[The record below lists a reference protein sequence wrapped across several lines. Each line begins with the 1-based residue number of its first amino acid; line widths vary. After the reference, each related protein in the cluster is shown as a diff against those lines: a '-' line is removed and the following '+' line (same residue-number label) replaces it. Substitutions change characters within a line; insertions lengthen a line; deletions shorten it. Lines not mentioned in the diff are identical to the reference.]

1 VAITTPA
8 PASVASEAEGQRRG
22 RGRGANADPA
32 VMRAGLGTALMF
44 VGPYLVLFG
53 TFVLAPIVYGLWIS
67 LHEWD
72 FLLPGK
78 PFVGLQNYIDLMT
91 PGSTTSE
98 PFWNSMR
105 ATAIFTVL
113 AVPLLM
119 VLPLA
124 LAVALNKK
132 FRGRNAVRAVFF
144 APFVLGVAVIGL
156 LWRYLL
162 DPNVGVV
169 NYYLDQLGFDRIPF
183 TTATPWVWLA
193 LVVPTIWWTAGY
205 NMVIFLAGL
214 QDISAELYEA
224 AELDGANA
232 WQRFR
237 HVTLPGLR
245 PVSIFVLTITI
256 LASANVF
263 GQPYLIT
270 QGQPGEETRSAIM
283 EIGEEGLRQFNMGS
297 ASAMST
303 VLTVALLAISLLSLS
318 FLRERTPKEK
328 TR

>member
-1 VAITTPA
+1 MALTTPA
-8 PASVASEAEGQRRG
+8 PVTAPLDEQRQG
-22 RGRGANADPA
+22 RGRGSSKDPA
-32 VMRAGLGTALMF
+32 VSRAGFGTALLF
-44 VGPYLVLFG
+44 VGPYLLLFG

-78 PFVGLQNYIDLMT
+78 PFVGLQNYIDLFT

-113 AVPLLM
+113 SVPLLM

-132 FRGRNAVRAVFF
+132 FWGRNAVRAIFF

-162 DPNVGVV
+162 DPNVGVI
-169 NYYLDQLGFDRIPF
+169 NYYLDQFGFDRIPF
-183 TTATPWVWLA
+183 TTATPWVWAA

-245 PVSIFVLTITI
+245 PVMIFVLTITI

-283 EIGEEGLRQFNMGS
+283 QIGEEGLRQFNMGS

-303 VLTVALLAISLLSLS
+303 VLTVSLLAISLLSLS

>member
-1 VAITTPA
+1 MGTIAPVSTTA
-8 PASVASEAEGQRRG
+8 PPLEERRG
-22 RGRGANADPA
+22 RGRAPNADPA
-32 VMRAGLGTALMF
+32 VMRAGLGTAVLF
-44 VGPYLVLFG
+44 VGPYLVLFC
-53 TFVLAPIVYGLWIS
+53 TFILAPIVYGLWIS

-78 PFVGLQNYIDLMT
+78 PFVGLQNYIDLFT

-98 PFWNSMR
+98 PFWTSMR

-113 AVPLLM
+113 SVPLLM

-132 FRGRNAVRAVFF
+132 FLGRNGVRAIFF
-144 APFVLGVAVIGL
+144 APYVLGVAVIGL

-162 DPNVGVV
+162 DPNVGVI
-169 NYYLDQLGFDRIPF
+169 NYYLDLVGIDRIPF

-214 QDISAELYEA
+214 QDISPELYEA
-224 AELDGANA
+224 AELDGATA

-245 PVSIFVLTITI
+245 PVTIFVLTITI

-270 QGQPGEETRSAIM
+270 QGQPGGETRSAIM
-283 EIGEEGLRQFNMGS
+283 QIGEEGLRRFNMGA

-303 VLTVALLAISLLSLS
+303 VLTVALLAVSLLTLS

-328 TR
+328 KR

>member
-1 VAITTPA
+1 MSTLPPARVAA
-8 PASVASEAEGQRRG
+8 PPQLSRG
-22 RGRGANADPA
+22 GGAGARNGDPA
-32 VMRAGLGTALMF
+32 VMRAGFGTALLF
-44 VGPYLVLFG
+44 VGPYFVLFCMFILG
-53 TFVLAPIVYGLWIS
+53 PIVYGLWIS
-67 LHEWD
+67 LHQWD

-78 PFVGLQNYIDLMT
+78 PFVGLENYIQLFAD
-91 PGSTTSE
+91 GSTTAG
-98 PFWNSMR
+98 PFWSSMR
-105 ATAIFTVL
+105 ATAIFTAL
-113 AVPLLM
+113 SVPLLM

-132 FRGRNAVRAVFF
+132 FWGRNAVRAIFF

-169 NYYLDQLGFDRIPF
+169 NYYLDLVGIDRIPF

-214 QDISAELYEA
+214 QDISPDLYEA

-245 PVSIFVLTITI
+245 PVLIFVLTITI

-270 QGQPGEETRSAIM
+270 QGQPGEETRTVIM
-283 EIGEEGLRQFNMGS
+283 QIGEEGLRRFNMGS

-318 FLRERTPKEK
+318 FLRERAPKER

>member
-1 VAITTPA
+1 MAITTPA
-8 PASVASEAEGQRRG
+8 PASVAAEPTGARRG
-22 RGRGANADPA
+22 RAPSADPA
-32 VMRAGLGTALMF
+32 ASKAGLGTALMF
-44 VGPYLVLFG
+44 VGPYLLLFG

-67 LHEWD
+67 LHQWD

-78 PFVGLQNYIDLMT
+78 PFVGLQNYLDLLT
-91 PGSTTSE
+91 SGSTTAG
-98 PFWNSMR
+98 PFWNSMQ
-105 ATAIFTVL
+105 ATAIFTVIC
-113 AVPLLM
+113 VPLLM
-119 VLPLA
+119 VVPLG

-132 FRGRNAVRAVFF
+132 FWGRNAVRAIFF

-169 NYYLDQLGFDRIPF
+169 NYYLDLIGLDRIPF

-214 QDISAELYEA
+214 QDISPELYEA
-224 AELDGANA
+224 AELDGASA

-245 PVSIFVLTITI
+245 PVTVFVLTITI

-270 QGQPGEETRSAIM
+270 QGQPGEETRTVIM
-283 EIGEEGLRQFNMGS
+283 QIGEEGLRQFNMGS

-303 VLTVALLAISLLSLS
+303 VLTVVLLGISLLSLS
-318 FLRERTPKEK
+318 FLRERTPKER

>member
-1 VAITTPA
+1 MATLA
-8 PASVASEAEGQRRG
+8 PASAPTSPQEQRRG
-22 RGRGANADPA
+22 GGRAPNADPA
-32 VMRAGLGTALMF
+32 VMRAGLGTALLF
-44 VGPYLVLFG
+44 VGPYLVLFC
-53 TFVLAPIVYGLWIS
+53 TFVLGPIVYGLWIS
-67 LHEWD
+67 LHTWD

-78 PFVGLQNYIDLMT
+78 PFVGLQNYVALFT
-91 PGSTTSE
+91 SGSTTSE
-98 PFWNSMR
+98 PFWSSMR

-113 AVPLLM
+113 SVPLLM

-132 FRGRNAVRAVFF
+132 FRGRNAMRAIFF

-169 NYYLDQLGFDRIPF
+169 NYYLDQLGIDRIPF

-270 QGQPGEETRSAIM
+270 QGQPGRETRSAIM
-283 EIGEEGLRQFNMGS
+283 QIGEEGLRRFNMGS

-303 VLTVALLAISLLSLS
+303 VLTVALLLVSLVTLS

>member
-1 VAITTPA
+1 MTTVTPVAAA
-8 PASVASEAEGQRRG
+8 PPEARKGPGKR
-22 RGRGANADPA
+22 APNADPA
-32 VMRAGLGTALMF
+32 VMRVGKGTALLF
-44 VGPYLVLFG
+44 VGPYLLLFG
-53 TFVLAPIVYGLWIS
+53 TFVLAPILYGLWIS
-67 LHEWD
+67 LHQWD

-91 PGSTTSE
+91 PGSTTSG
-98 PFWNSMR
+98 PFWASMR

-113 AVPLLM
+113 SVPLLM

-132 FRGRNAVRAVFF
+132 FRGRNAVRAIFF
-144 APFVLGVAVIGL
+144 APYVLGVAVIGI

-162 DPNVGVV
+162 DPNVGVI
-169 NYYLDQLGFDRIPF
+169 NYYLEAIGLDRIPF

-214 QDISAELYEA
+214 QDISPDLYEA
-224 AELDGANA
+224 AELDGASA

-237 HVTLPGLR
+237 YVTLPGLR
-245 PVSIFVLTITI
+245 PVTIFIFTITI
-256 LASANVF
+256 LASANLF
-263 GQPYLIT
+263 GQSYLIT
-270 QGQPGEETRSAIM
+270 QGQPGRETRSAIM
-283 EIGEEGLRQFNMGS
+283 QIGEEGLRRFNMGS

-303 VLTVALLAISLLSLS
+303 VLTIALLLVSTISLS

-328 TR
+328 KR

>member
-1 VAITTPA
+1 MTTFA
-8 PASVASEAEGQRRG
+8 PASTTTPPQEERRG
-22 RGRGANADPA
+22 GRRAPNADPA
-32 VMRAGLGTALMF
+32 VMRAGLGTALLF
-44 VGPYLVLFG
+44 VGPYLVLFC
-53 TFVLAPIVYGLWIS
+53 TFVLGPIVYGLWIS
-67 LHEWD
+67 LHTWD

-78 PFVGLQNYIDLMT
+78 PFVGLQNYVDLFT

-98 PFWNSMR
+98 PFWSSMR

-113 AVPLLM
+113 SVPLLM
-119 VLPLA
+119 ALPLA

-132 FRGRNAVRAVFF
+132 FRGRNAMRAIFF

-169 NYYLDQLGFDRIPF
+169 NYYLDQLGIDRIPF

-214 QDISAELYEA
+214 QDISPELYEA
-224 AELDGANA
+224 AELDGATA

-270 QGQPGEETRSAIM
+270 QGQPGRETRSAIM
-283 EIGEEGLRQFNMGS
+283 QIGEEGLRRFNMGS

-303 VLTVALLAISLLSLS
+303 VLTVALLLVSLVTLS

>member
-1 VAITTPA
+1 MSTITRVSPA
-8 PASVASEAEGQRRG
+8 VPATEPRGARRRKG
-22 RGRGANADPA
+22 RGADPA
-32 VMRAGLGTALMF
+32 VMRAGLGTALLF
-44 VGPYLVLFG
+44 LGPYLLLFG

-67 LHEWD
+67 LHQWD

-78 PFVGLQNYIDLMT
+78 PFVGLQNYVELFT
-91 PGSTTSE
+91 GGSTTSE
-98 PFWNSMR
+98 PFWSSMR
-105 ATAIFTVL
+105 ATGIFTL
-113 AVPLLM
+113 ISVPLLM

-132 FRGRNAVRAVFF
+132 FRGRNAVRAIFF

-169 NYYLDQLGFDRIPF
+169 NHYLDGLGLDRIPF
-183 TTATPWVWLA
+183 TTATPWVWVA
-193 LVVPTIWWTAGY
+193 LVLPTIWWTAGY

-214 QDISAELYEA
+214 QDISTDLYEA

-245 PVSIFVLTITI
+245 PVTIFVLTITI
-256 LASANVF
+256 LASANLF
-263 GQPYLIT
+263 GQSYLIT
-270 QGQPGEETRSAIM
+270 QGQPGRETRSAIM
-283 EIGEEGLRQFNMGS
+283 QIGEEGLRRFNMGS

-303 VLTVALLAISLLSLS
+303 VLTLVLLLVSLAILSL
-318 FLRERTPKEK
+318 LRERTPKEK

>member
-1 VAITTPA
+1 MSTITPVTPTAAQQPRAAAAGKRA
-8 PASVASEAEGQRRG
+8 P
-22 RGRGANADPA
+22 NADPA
-32 VMRAGLGTALMF
+32 VMRAGLGTALVF
-44 VGPYLVLFG
+44 LGPYLVLFG
-53 TFVLAPIVYGLWIS
+53 TFVLGPILYGLWIS
-67 LHEWD
+67 LHQWD

-78 PFVGLQNYIDLMT
+78 PFVGLQNYVELFT
-91 PGSTTSE
+91 GGSTTSE
-98 PFWNSMR
+98 PFWSSMR
-105 ATAIFTVL
+105 ATGIFTL
-113 AVPLLM
+113 LTVPLLM

-132 FRGRNAVRAVFF
+132 FRGRNAVRAIFF

-162 DPNVGVV
+162 DPNVGVF
-169 NYYLDQLGFDRIPF
+169 NYYLDLVGIDRIPF

-214 QDISAELYEA
+214 QDISTELYEA
-224 AELDGANA
+224 AELDGASS

-245 PVSIFVLTITI
+245 PVSIFVFTITI
-256 LASANVF
+256 LACANLF
-263 GQPYLIT
+263 GQSYLIT
-270 QGQPGEETRSAIM
+270 QGQPGRETRSAIM
-283 EIGEEGLRQFNMGS
+283 QIGEEGLRRFNMGS

-303 VLTVALLAISLLSLS
+303 VLTVVLLLISLVSLS

-328 TR
+328 KR

>member
-1 VAITTPA
+1 MATITPVSATA
-8 PASVASEAEGQRRG
+8 PAQEVRRG
-22 RGRGANADPA
+22 GGRAPNADPA
-32 VMRAGLGTALMF
+32 VMRAGLGTALLF
-44 VGPYLVLFG
+44 VGPYLVLFC

-67 LHEWD
+67 LHQWD

-78 PFVGLQNYIDLMT
+78 PFVGLQNYVDLLT
-91 PGSTTSE
+91 GGSTTSE
-98 PFWNSMR
+98 TFWNSMR
-105 ATAIFTVL
+105 ATAVFTVL
-113 AVPLLM
+113 SGPLLM

-132 FRGRNAVRAVFF
+132 FPGRNAVRAVFF

-162 DPNVGVV
+162 DPNVGVI
-169 NYYLDQLGFDRIPF
+169 NYYLDLLGFERIPF

-193 LVVPTIWWTAGY
+193 LVVPTLWWTAGY

-224 AELDGANA
+224 AELDGANS

-245 PVSIFVLTITI
+245 PVTIFVLTITI

-270 QGQPGEETRSAIM
+270 QGQPGGETRSVIM
-283 EIGEEGLRQFNMGS
+283 QIGEEGLRRFNMGS

-303 VLTVALLAISLLSLS
+303 VLTLALLIVSAVCLS
-318 FLRERTPKEK
+318 FLRERTPKEQK
-328 TR
+328 R

>member
-1 VAITTPA
+1 
-8 PASVASEAEGQRRG
+8 
-22 RGRGANADPA
+22 
-32 VMRAGLGTALMF
+32 MRTGLGTALLF
-44 VGPYLVLFG
+44 VGPYLVLFC

-67 LHEWD
+67 LHQWD

-78 PFVGLQNYIDLMT
+78 PFVGLQNYIDLIT
-91 PGSTTSE
+91 GGSPTSE
-98 PFWNSMR
+98 TFWKSMR

-113 AVPLLM
+113 SVPLLI

-132 FRGRNAVRAVFF
+132 FRGRNAVRAIFF

-162 DPNVGVV
+162 DPNVGVI
-169 NYYLDQLGFDRIPF
+169 NYYLAQLGLDRIPF

-224 AELDGANA
+224 AELDGASA

-245 PVSIFVLTITI
+245 PVMIFVLTITI

-270 QGQPGEETRSAIM
+270 QGQPGGETRSAIM
-283 EIGEEGLRQFNMGS
+283 QISEEGLRRFNMGS

-303 VLTVALLAISLLSLS
+303 VLTVVLLAVSLLCLS
-318 FLRERTPKEK
+318 FLRERTPKEQK
-328 TR
+328 R

>member
-1 VAITTPA
+1 MSTLTRVSPA
-8 PASVASEAEGQRRG
+8 AAPPGGLPAGTRAP
-22 RGRGANADPA
+22 NADPA
-32 VMRAGLGTALMF
+32 VMRAGLGTALVF
-44 VGPYLVLFG
+44 LGPYLVLFG
-53 TFVLAPIVYGLWIS
+53 TFVVAPIVYGLWIS
-67 LHEWD
+67 LHQWD

-78 PFVGLQNYIDLMT
+78 PFVGLQNYIDLFT

-105 ATAIFTVL
+105 ATAIFTL
-113 AVPLLM
+113 ISVPLLM
-119 VLPLA
+119 VIPLA

-132 FRGRNAVRAVFF
+132 FWGRNAVRAIFF

-162 DPNVGVV
+162 DPNVGVI

-183 TTATPWVWLA
+183 TTATPWVWMA

-224 AELDGANA
+224 AELDGASS

-245 PVSIFVLTITI
+245 PVTVFVFTITI
-256 LASANVF
+256 LASANLF
-263 GQPYLIT
+263 GQSYLIT
-270 QGQPGEETRSAIM
+270 QGQPGGETRSAIM
-283 EIGEEGLRQFNMGS
+283 QIGEEGLRRFNMGS

-303 VLTVALLAISLLSLS
+303 VLTVALLLVSLVSLS

>member
-1 VAITTPA
+1 MATITPVSATA
-8 PASVASEAEGQRRG
+8 PPQKERRG
-22 RGRGANADPA
+22 VGRAPNADPA
-32 VMRAGLGTALMF
+32 VMRAGLGTALVF
-44 VGPYLVLFG
+44 VGPYLVLFC

-67 LHEWD
+67 LHQWD

-78 PFVGLQNYIDLMT
+78 PFVGLQNYVDLFT
-91 PGSTTSE
+91 GGSTTSE
-98 PFWNSMR
+98 TFWNSMR

-119 VLPLA
+119 ALPLA

-132 FRGRNAVRAVFF
+132 FKGRNAVRAIFF

-162 DPNVGVV
+162 DPNVGVI
-169 NYYLDQLGFDRIPF
+169 NYYLDALGFDRIPF

-214 QDISAELYEA
+214 QDISPDLYEA
-224 AELDGANA
+224 AELDGASA

-245 PVSIFVLTITI
+245 PVMIFVLTITI

-270 QGQPGEETRSAIM
+270 QGQPGGETRSAIM
-283 EIGEEGLRQFNMGS
+283 QIGEEGLRRFNMGS

-303 VLTVALLAISLLSLS
+303 VLTVALLLISLLSLS
-318 FLRERTPKEK
+318 FLRERTPKERK
-328 TR
+328 R

>member
-1 VAITTPA
+1 
-8 PASVASEAEGQRRG
+8 
-22 RGRGANADPA
+22 
-32 VMRAGLGTALMF
+32 
-44 VGPYLVLFG
+44 
-53 TFVLAPIVYGLWIS
+53 VYGLWIS

-169 NYYLDQLGFDRIPF
+169 NYYLDALGLDRIPF
-183 TTATPWVWLA
+183 TTATPWVWVA

-214 QDISAELYEA
+214 QDISPELYEA

-245 PVSIFVLTITI
+245 PVTVFVLTITI

>member
-1 VAITTPA
+1 MTTITPVPTPVSKGD
-8 PASVASEAEGQRRG
+8 ASRLRPG
-22 RGRGANADPA
+22 RGQSSDPIA
-32 VMRAGLGTALMF
+32 SKAGLGTALAF
-44 VGPYLVLFG
+44 VGPYLLLFG

-67 LHEWD
+67 LHQWD

-78 PFVGLQNYIDLMT
+78 PFIGIQNYVDLFT
-91 PGSTTSE
+91 TGSTTAG
-98 PFWNSMR
+98 PFWSSMR
-105 ATAIFTVL
+105 ATAIFSVL

-119 VLPLA
+119 ILPLG
-124 LAVALNKK
+124 LAVALNQK
-132 FRGRNAVRAVFF
+132 FRGRNAVRAIFF

-169 NYYLDQLGFDRIPF
+169 NYYLDAIGLDRIPF

-224 AELDGANA
+224 AELDGANS

-237 HVTLPGLR
+237 HVTLPGLK
-245 PVSIFVLTITI
+245 PVMVFVLTITI

-270 QGQPGEETRSAIM
+270 QGQPGNETRSAIM
-283 EIGEEGLRQFNMGS
+283 QIGEQGLRQFDMGS

-303 VLTVALLAISLLSLS
+303 ILTFALLVISVITLS

-328 TR
+328 TG

>member
-1 VAITTPA
+1 MTTLTPVSA
-8 PASVASEAEGQRRG
+8 TTSPQEERRG
-22 RGRGANADPA
+22 GGRAPNADPA
-32 VMRAGLGTALMF
+32 VMRAGLGTALLF
-44 VGPYLVLFG
+44 VGPYLVLFC
-53 TFVLAPIVYGLWIS
+53 TFVLGPIVYGLWIS
-67 LHEWD
+67 LHTWD

-78 PFVGLQNYIDLMT
+78 PFVGLQNYVDLFT

-98 PFWNSMR
+98 PFWSSMR

-113 AVPLLM
+113 SVPLLM
-119 VLPLA
+119 ALPLA

-132 FRGRNAVRAVFF
+132 FHGRNAMRAIFF

-214 QDISAELYEA
+214 QDISPELYEA

-245 PVSIFVLTITI
+245 PVTVFVLTITI

-283 EIGEEGLRQFNMGS
+283 QIGEEGLRQFNMGS

-303 VLTVALLAISLLSLS
+303 VLTVVLLAISLLSLS

>member
-1 VAITTPA
+1 MAITTPA
-8 PASVASEAEGQRRG
+8 PASVAATPPGVRRG
-22 RGRGANADPA
+22 RAPSADPA
-32 VMRAGLGTALMF
+32 ASKAGLGTALMF
-44 VGPYLVLFG
+44 VGPYLLLFG
-53 TFVLAPIVYGLWIS
+53 TFVLAPIIYGLWIS
-67 LHEWD
+67 LHQWD

-78 PFVGLQNYIDLMT
+78 PFVGLQNYVDLMT
-91 PGSTTSE
+91 PGSTTAG

-113 AVPLLM
+113 SVPLLM
-119 VLPLA
+119 VVPLA

-132 FRGRNAVRAVFF
+132 FWGRNAVRAIFF

-169 NYYLDQLGFDRIPF
+169 NYYLDLIGLDRIPF

-214 QDISAELYEA
+214 QDISPELYEA

-245 PVSIFVLTITI
+245 PVTIFVLTITI

-270 QGQPGEETRSAIM
+270 QGQPGEETRTVIM
-283 EIGEEGLRQFNMGS
+283 QIGEEGLRAFNMGS

-303 VLTVALLAISLLSLS
+303 VLTVVLLGVSLLSLS

>member
-1 VAITTPA
+1 MAAVAPVSTTA
-8 PASVASEAEGQRRG
+8 PPLEERRRRG
-22 RGRGANADPA
+22 RAPNADPA
-32 VMRAGLGTALMF
+32 VMRAGLGTAVLF
-44 VGPYLVLFG
+44 VGPYLVLFC
-53 TFVLAPIVYGLWIS
+53 TFILAPIVYGLWIS

-78 PFVGLQNYIDLMT
+78 PFVGLQNYIDLFT

-98 PFWNSMR
+98 PFWNAMR
-105 ATAIFTVL
+105 ATAIFTL
-113 AVPLLM
+113 LSVPLLM

-132 FRGRNAVRAVFF
+132 FLGRNGVRAIFF
-144 APFVLGVAVIGL
+144 APYVLGVAVIGL

-162 DPNVGVV
+162 DPNVGVI
-169 NYYLDQLGFDRIPF
+169 NYYLDLVGIDRIPF
-183 TTATPWVWLA
+183 TTAVPWVWLA

-214 QDISAELYEA
+214 QDISPELYEA
-224 AELDGANA
+224 AELDGATA

-245 PVSIFVLTITI
+245 PVTIFVLTITI

-270 QGQPGEETRSAIM
+270 QGQPGGETRSAIM
-283 EIGEEGLRQFNMGS
+283 QIGEEGLRRFNMGA

-303 VLTVALLAISLLSLS
+303 VLTVALLAVSLLTLS

>member
-1 VAITTPA
+1 MALTTPVRVTA
-8 PASVASEAEGQRRG
+8 PPLQQRRRRG
-22 RGRGANADPA
+22 RGADPA
-32 VMRAGLGTALMF
+32 PAVSRAGIGTALLF

-78 PFVGLQNYIDLMT
+78 PFVGLQNYVDLFT

-98 PFWNSMR
+98 PFWGSMR

-113 AVPLLM
+113 SVPLLM
-119 VLPLA
+119 VVPLA

-132 FRGRNAVRAVFF
+132 FWGRNAVRAIFF

-183 TTATPWVWLA
+183 TTATPWVWAA

-245 PVSIFVLTITI
+245 PVTVFVLTITI

-283 EIGEEGLRQFNMGS
+283 QIGEQGLRQFNMGS

-303 VLTVALLAISLLSLS
+303 VLTVVLLAISLLSLS
-318 FLRERTPKEK
+318 FLRERTPKAG

>member
-1 VAITTPA
+1 MATTTPVPA
-8 PASVASEAEGQRRG
+8 PATAPLQEQRGGG
-22 RGRGANADPA
+22 RAPNADPA
-32 VMRAGLGTALMF
+32 VMRAGLGTALVF
-44 VGPYLVLFG
+44 VGPYLVLFC

-67 LHEWD
+67 LHQWD

-78 PFVGLQNYIDLMT
+78 PFVGLQNYVDLFT
-91 PGSTTSE
+91 GGSTTSE
-98 PFWNSMR
+98 TFWNSMR

-119 VLPLA
+119 ALPLA

-132 FRGRNAVRAVFF
+132 FKGRNAVRAIFF

-162 DPNVGVV
+162 DPNVGVI
-169 NYYLDQLGFDRIPF
+169 NYYLDALGFDRIPF

-214 QDISAELYEA
+214 QDISPDLYEA
-224 AELDGANA
+224 AELDGASA

-245 PVSIFVLTITI
+245 PVMIFVLTITI

-270 QGQPGEETRSAIM
+270 QGQPGGETRSAIM
-283 EIGEEGLRQFNMGS
+283 QIGEEGLRRFNMGS

-303 VLTVALLAISLLSLS
+303 VLTVVLLAISLLCLS
-318 FLRERTPKEK
+318 FLRERTPKEQK
-328 TR
+328 R

>member
-1 VAITTPA
+1 MTALAPVSTTA
-8 PASVASEAEGQRRG
+8 PPQEQRRG
-22 RGRGANADPA
+22 GGRAPNADPA
-32 VMRAGLGTALMF
+32 VMRAGFGTALLF
-44 VGPYLVLFG
+44 VGPYLVLFC

-67 LHEWD
+67 LHTWD

-78 PFVGLQNYIDLMT
+78 PFVGLQNYVDLFT

-98 PFWNSMR
+98 PFWSSMR

-113 AVPLLM
+113 SVPLLM
-119 VLPLA
+119 ALPLA

-132 FRGRNAVRAVFF
+132 FHGRNAMRAIFF

-214 QDISAELYEA
+214 QDISPELYEA

-245 PVSIFVLTITI
+245 PVSVFVLTITI

-270 QGQPGEETRSAIM
+270 QGQPGRETRSAIM
-283 EIGEEGLRQFNMGS
+283 QIGEEGLRRFNMGS

-303 VLTVALLAISLLSLS
+303 VLTVALLLVSLVTLS
-318 FLRERTPKEK
+318 FLRERTPKEAK
-328 TR
+328 R

>member
-1 VAITTPA
+1 MATVVQPSSPPQA
-8 PASVASEAEGQRRG
+8 RRG
-22 RGRGANADPA
+22 GRRPRPEPA
-32 VMRAGLGTALMF
+32 VSRAGLGTALLF
-44 VGPYLVLFG
+44 VAPYLVLFG
-53 TFVLAPIVYGLWIS
+53 TFILAPIVYGLWIS

-78 PFVGLQNYIDLMT
+78 PFVGLKNYIDLVT
-91 PGSTTSE
+91 PGSVTSG
-98 PFWNSMR
+98 PFWSAMR

-113 AVPLLM
+113 SVPLLM
-119 VLPLA
+119 VVPLA
-124 LAVALNKK
+124 LAVALNRR
-132 FRGRNAVRAVFF
+132 FRGRKAVRAVFF
-144 APFVLGVAVIGL
+144 APYVLGVAVVGL

-162 DPNVGVV
+162 DPNVGVL
-169 NYYLDQLGFDRIPF
+169 NYYLDALGLDRIPF

-193 LVVPTIWWTAGY
+193 LVVPTVWWTAGY

-214 QDISAELYEA
+214 QDIPSELYEA
-224 AELDGANA
+224 AELDGASA
-232 WQRFR
+232 WHKFR

-245 PVSIFVLTITI
+245 PVTVFVLTITI

-270 QGQPGEETRSAIM
+270 QGQPGRETRSAIM
-283 EIGEEGLRQFNMGS
+283 QIGEEGLRQFKMGS

-318 FLRERTPKEK
+318 FLRERNPKEK
-328 TR
+328 KR

>member
-1 VAITTPA
+1 MATLTPVSTPA
-8 PASVASEAEGQRRG
+8 PPQPRRG
-22 RGRGANADPA
+22 RGRSRTDADPVA
-32 VMRAGLGTALMF
+32 MRAGFGTALLF
-44 VGPYLVLFG
+44 VGPYLVLFC
-53 TFVLAPIVYGLWIS
+53 TFVLGPIVYGLWIS
-67 LHEWD
+67 LHQWD

-78 PFVGLQNYIDLMT
+78 PFVGLRNYTDLLT
-91 PGSTTSE
+91 GGSTTSG
-98 PFWNSMR
+98 PFWESMR

-113 AVPLLM
+113 SVPLLM

-132 FRGRNAVRAVFF
+132 FWGRNAVRAIFF

-169 NYYLDQLGFDRIPF
+169 NYYLDAVGIDRIPF

-214 QDISAELYEA
+214 QDISPELYEA
-224 AELDGANA
+224 AELDGAGP

-245 PVSIFVLTITI
+245 PVLVFVLTITI

-270 QGQPGEETRSAIM
+270 QGQPGEETRTVIM
-283 EIGEEGLRQFNMGS
+283 QIGEEGLRRFNMGS

-318 FLRERTPKEK
+318 FLREREPKEK

>member
-1 VAITTPA
+1 MSSTITRVSPA
-8 PASVASEAEGQRRG
+8 ARPAEPRAPGKKAP
-22 RGRGANADPA
+22 NADPA
-32 VMRAGLGTALMF
+32 VMRAGLGTALLF
-44 VGPYLVLFG
+44 LGPYLLLFG

-78 PFVGLQNYIDLMT
+78 PFVGLQNSVDLFT
-91 PGSTTSE
+91 SGSTTSE
-98 PFWNSMR
+98 PFWSSMR
-105 ATAIFTVL
+105 ATAIFTL
-113 AVPLLM
+113 ISVPLLM

-124 LAVALNKK
+124 LAVALNKR
-132 FRGRNAVRAVFF
+132 FRGRNAVRAIFF

-169 NYYLDQLGFDRIPF
+169 NYYLDQMGFDRIPF

-214 QDISAELYEA
+214 QDISPELYEA
-224 AELDGANA
+224 AELDGANS

-245 PVSIFVLTITI
+245 PVTIFVFTITI
-256 LASANVF
+256 LASANLF
-263 GQPYLIT
+263 GQSYLIT
-270 QGQPGEETRSAIM
+270 QGQPGRETRSAIM
-283 EIGEEGLRQFNMGS
+283 QIGEEGLRRFNMGS

-303 VLTVALLAISLLSLS
+303 VLTIVLLVVSLISLS
-318 FLRERTPKEK
+318 FLRERAPKE
-328 TR
+328 TSR

>member
-1 VAITTPA
+1 MSTITRVSPA
-8 PASVASEAEGQRRG
+8 AAPP
-22 RGRGANADPA
+22 GRGAPGTRAPNADPA
-32 VMRAGLGTALMF
+32 VMRAGLGTALIF
-44 VGPYLVLFG
+44 LGPYLVLFG
-53 TFVLAPIVYGLWIS
+53 TFVVAPIIYGLWIS
-67 LHEWD
+67 LHQWD

-78 PFVGLQNYIDLMT
+78 PFVGLQNYVDLFT
-91 PGSTTSE
+91 GGSTTSE
-98 PFWNSMR
+98 PFWQSMR
-105 ATAIFTVL
+105 ATAIFTL
-113 AVPLLM
+113 ISVPLLM
-119 VLPLA
+119 VIPLA

-132 FRGRNAVRAVFF
+132 FHGRNAVRAIFF

-162 DPNVGVV
+162 DPNVGVI

-237 HVTLPGLR
+237 NVTLPGLR
-245 PVSIFVLTITI
+245 PVTVFVFTITI
-256 LASANVF
+256 LASANLF
-263 GQPYLIT
+263 GQSYLIT
-270 QGQPGEETRSAIM
+270 QGQPGGETRSAIM
-283 EIGEEGLRQFNMGS
+283 QIGEEGLRRFNMGS

-303 VLTVALLAISLLSLS
+303 VLTVALLLVSLVSLS